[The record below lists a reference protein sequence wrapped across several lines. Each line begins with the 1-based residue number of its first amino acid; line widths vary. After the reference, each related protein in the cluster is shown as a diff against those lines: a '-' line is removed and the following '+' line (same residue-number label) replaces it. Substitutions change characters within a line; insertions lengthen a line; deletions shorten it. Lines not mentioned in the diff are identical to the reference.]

1 MILLRPL
8 LIFYLIANG
17 LAFSVFVARGTV
29 VSWYVLEQT
38 NSTLLVGIITSI
50 PTMTLPILGP
60 LGGRLA
66 DSFSKEKVFFYAR
79 ITIFVVMI
87 LMAFFINFN
96 FYSIIFLIIFS
107 VLFGLTSSVENAST
121 QNLLID
127 IVGIENI
134 SRGNGFK
141 EVFNSSL
148 NAILPVT
155 IGLFLTI
162 LSSSLIFWALPII
175 ASFALFFGYL
185 TFINFK
191 PAKSV
196 YKIDQDFN
204 EVTVR
209 DGINYVKKNKNI
221 YTLLILGFGMMVFW
235 AFSQPLLP
243 LYSKDV
249 LNIGGS
255 GYAILNGLYF
265 FGSMIGSLLI
275 TFSIVKIKK
284 SRILF
289 ISALMFSIFQILLYN
304 SNDPILSGILIV
316 AAGVSHSIWWVSILV
331 YLQTISDE
339 KYKGRVVGFYFSLL
353 VSVSIGSILGGLI
366 SEFIGIRPT
375 VYLAMACL
383 MAIHSVVF
391 MSSKLRKLNLLE
403 KESY

>member
-1 MILLRPL
+1 MNLLKPL
-8 LIFYLIANG
+8 LIFYLLANG

-29 VSWYVLEQT
+29 VSWYVLEET
-38 NSTLLVGIITSI
+38 NSTFLVGIITSI

-79 ITIFVVMI
+79 IIVFIVMI
-87 LMAFFINFN
+87 LMAFFINLDI
-96 FYSIIFLIIFS
+96 YSILFLVLFSII
-107 VLFGLTSSVENAST
+107 FGLTSSVENAST

-134 SRGNGFK
+134 SKGNGLK
-141 EVFNSSL
+141 ELFNSSL
-148 NAILPVT
+148 NSILPIT
-155 IGLFLTI
+155 IGLFLAI

-175 ASFALFFGYL
+175 GLFALIFGYL
-185 TFINFK
+185 TFKI
-191 PAKSV
+191 
-196 YKIDQDFN
+196 YKQADPIKQVEQSFD
-204 EVTVR
+204 EVTVK
-209 DGINYVKKNKNI
+209 DGINYVRKNENI
-221 YTLLILGFGMMVFW
+221 YILLLTGFGMMVFW

-243 LYSKDV
+243 LYSKEV
-249 LNIGGS
+249 LNIGGG

-265 FGSMIGSLLI
+265 FGSMLGSLLI
-275 TFSIVKIKK
+275 TFSIVKIRK

-289 ISALMFSIFQILLYN
+289 ICALLFSFFQILLYN
-304 SNDPILSGILIV
+304 SNEPIISGFLIV
-316 AAGVSHSIWWVSILV
+316 ASGISHSIWWISILV

-353 VSVSIGSILGGLI
+353 VSVSLGSILGGLI

-383 MAIHSVVF
+383 MAVHSLAF

-403 KESY
+403 KASY

>member
-1 MILLRPL
+1 M
-8 LIFYLIANG
+8 
-17 LAFSVFVARGTV
+17 
-29 VSWYVLEQT
+29 
-38 NSTLLVGIITSI
+38 
-50 PTMTLPILGP
+50 
-60 LGGRLA
+60 
-66 DSFSKEKVFFYAR
+66 
-79 ITIFVVMI
+79 
-87 LMAFFINFN
+87 
-96 FYSIIFLIIFS
+96 
-107 VLFGLTSSVENAST
+107 
-121 QNLLID
+121 
-127 IVGIENI
+127 
-134 SRGNGFK
+134 
-141 EVFNSSL
+141 
-148 NAILPVT
+148 
-155 IGLFLTI
+155 
-162 LSSSLIFWALPII
+162 IFWALPII

-196 YKIDQDFN
+196 NKIDQDFN

-304 SNDPILSGILIV
+304 SNDSISSGILIV

-366 SEFIGIRPT
+366 SEFIGIRST

-383 MAIHSVVF
+383 MAIHSVAF
-391 MSSKLRKLNLLE
+391 MSSKLRK
-403 KESY
+403 

>member
-1 MILLRPL
+1 
-8 LIFYLIANG
+8 
-17 LAFSVFVARGTV
+17 
-29 VSWYVLEQT
+29 
-38 NSTLLVGIITSI
+38 
-50 PTMTLPILGP
+50 
-60 LGGRLA
+60 
-66 DSFSKEKVFFYAR
+66 
-79 ITIFVVMI
+79 
-87 LMAFFINFN
+87 MAFFINFN
-96 FYSIIFLIIFS
+96 FYSIIFLIFFS
-107 VLFGLTSSVENAST
+107 VIFGLTSSVENAST

-127 IVGIENI
+127 IVGVENI

-141 EVFNSSL
+141 ELFNSSL

-196 YKIDQDFN
+196 NKIDQDFT

-304 SNDPILSGILIV
+304 SNDSILSGILIV

-383 MAIHSVVF
+383 MAIHSVAF

>member
-1 MILLRPL
+1 MNLLKPL
-8 LIFYLIANG
+8 LIFYLLANG

-29 VSWYVLEQT
+29 VSWYVLEET
-38 NSTLLVGIITSI
+38 NSTFLVGIITSI
-50 PTMTLPILGP
+50 PTLTLPILGP

-79 ITIFVVMI
+79 ITVFVVMI
-87 LMAFFINFN
+87 LMAFFINLDIYAILFLVL
-96 FYSIIFLIIFS
+96 FSII
-107 VLFGLTSSVENAST
+107 FGLTSSVENAST

-134 SRGNGFK
+134 SKGNGLK
-141 EVFNSSL
+141 ELFNSSL
-148 NAILPVT
+148 NSILPIT
-155 IGLFLTI
+155 IGLLLSI

-175 ASFALFFGYL
+175 GLFALIFGYL
-185 TFINFK
+185 TLKIYR
-191 PAKSV
+191 PANTTKQV
-196 YKIDQDFN
+196 EQNFN
-204 EVTVR
+204 EVTVK
-209 DGINYVKKNKNI
+209 DGINYVRKNENI
-221 YTLLILGFGMMVFW
+221 YILLLTGFGMMVFW

-243 LYSKDV
+243 LYSKEI
-249 LNIGGS
+249 LNIGGG

-265 FGSMIGSLLI
+265 FGSMLGSLLI
-275 TFSIVKIKK
+275 TFSIVKIRK

-289 ISALMFSIFQILLYN
+289 ISALLFSFFHILLYN
-304 SNDPILSGILIV
+304 SNEPIISGFLIV
-316 AAGVSHSIWWVSILV
+316 ASGISHSIWWISILV

-375 VYLAMACL
+375 VYFAMACL
-383 MAIHSVVF
+383 MAIHSFAF

-403 KESY
+403 KASY

>member
-96 FYSIIFLIIFS
+96 FYSIIFLIFFS
-107 VLFGLTSSVENAST
+107 VIFGLTSSVENAST

-196 YKIDQDFN
+196 NKIDQDFN
-204 EVTVR
+204 EVTVG

-304 SNDPILSGILIV
+304 SNDSISSGILIV

-383 MAIHSVVF
+383 MAIHSVAF

>member
-87 LMAFFINFN
+87 LMAFFVNFN

-107 VLFGLTSSVENAST
+107 IIFGLTSSVENAST

-196 YKIDQDFN
+196 NKIDQDFN

-221 YTLLILGFGMMVFW
+221 YTLLLLGFGMMVFW

-304 SNDPILSGILIV
+304 SNDSISSGILIV

-383 MAIHSVVF
+383 MAIHSVAF

>member
-1 MILLRPL
+1 MCIR
-8 LIFYLIANG
+8 
-17 LAFSVFVARGTV
+17 
-29 VSWYVLEQT
+29 
-38 NSTLLVGIITSI
+38 
-50 PTMTLPILGP
+50 
-60 LGGRLA
+60 
-66 DSFSKEKVFFYAR
+66 DS
-79 ITIFVVMI
+79 
-87 LMAFFINFN
+87 
-96 FYSIIFLIIFS
+96 
-107 VLFGLTSSVENAST
+107 
-121 QNLLID
+121 
-127 IVGIENI
+127 
-134 SRGNGFK
+134 
-141 EVFNSSL
+141 
-148 NAILPVT
+148 
-155 IGLFLTI
+155 
-162 LSSSLIFWALPII
+162 
-175 ASFALFFGYL
+175 
-185 TFINFK
+185 
-191 PAKSV
+191 
-196 YKIDQDFN
+196 
-204 EVTVR
+204 
-209 DGINYVKKNKNI
+209 I
-221 YTLLILGFGMMVFW
+221 YTLLLLGFGMMVFW

-289 ISALMFSIFQILLYN
+289 ISALMFSIFHILLYN
-304 SNDPILSGILIV
+304 SSDSILSGILIV
-316 AAGVSHSIWWVSILV
+316 ASGVSHSIWWVSILV

-383 MAIHSVVF
+383 MAIHSVAF

>member
-8 LIFYLIANG
+8 LIFYLIANA

-96 FYSIIFLIIFS
+96 FYSIIFLIFFS
-107 VLFGLTSSVENAST
+107 VIFGLTSSVENAST

-141 EVFNSSL
+141 ELFNSSL

-196 YKIDQDFN
+196 NRIDQDFN

-289 ISALMFSIFQILLYN
+289 ISALIFSIFQILLYN
-304 SNDPILSGILIV
+304 SNDSILSGILIV
-316 AAGVSHSIWWVSILV
+316 AAGVSHSIWWISILV
-331 YLQTISDE
+331 YLQTISNE

-383 MAIHSVVF
+383 MAIHSVAF

>member
-1 MILLRPL
+1 M
-8 LIFYLIANG
+8 
-17 LAFSVFVARGTV
+17 
-29 VSWYVLEQT
+29 
-38 NSTLLVGIITSI
+38 
-50 PTMTLPILGP
+50 
-60 LGGRLA
+60 
-66 DSFSKEKVFFYAR
+66 
-79 ITIFVVMI
+79 
-87 LMAFFINFN
+87 
-96 FYSIIFLIIFS
+96 
-107 VLFGLTSSVENAST
+107 FGLTSSIENAST

-162 LSSSLIFWALPII
+162 VSSSLIFWALPMI

-191 PAKSV
+191 PAKSTK
-196 YKIDQDFN
+196 KIEQNFT
-204 EVTVR
+204 EVTVK

-221 YTLLILGFGMMVFW
+221 YVLLLLGFGMMVFW

-275 TFSIVKIKK
+275 TFSDSIG
-284 SRILF
+284 
-289 ISALMFSIFQILLYN
+289 MFASFRSFVFC
-304 SNDPILSGILIV
+304 SN
-316 AAGVSHSIWWVSILV
+316 
-331 YLQTISDE
+331 
-339 KYKGRVVGFYFSLL
+339 SLL
-353 VSVSIGSILGGLI
+353 SS
-366 SEFIGIRPT
+366 
-375 VYLAMACL
+375 A
-383 MAIHSVVF
+383 VF
-391 MSSKLRKLNLLE
+391 
-403 KESY
+403 

>member
-1 MILLRPL
+1 MNLLKPL

-17 LAFSVFVARGTV
+17 LAFSVFVVRGTV
-29 VSWYVLEQT
+29 VSWYVLEET

-79 ITIFVVMI
+79 ITIFIVMI

-96 FYSIIFLIIFS
+96 FYSIIFLIVFS
-107 VLFGLTSSVENAST
+107 IIFGLTSSIENAST

-127 IVGIENI
+127 IVGVENI
-134 SRGNGFK
+134 SRGNGLK

-162 LSSSLIFWALPII
+162 LSSSFIFWALPVI
-175 ASFALFFGYL
+175 ALFALIFGYF

-191 PAKSV
+191 PVKSLK
-196 YKIDQDFN
+196 KIDQDFN
-204 EVTVR
+204 EVTVK
-209 DGINYVKKNKNI
+209 DGISYVKRNKNI
-221 YTLLILGFGMMVFW
+221 YTLLLLGFGMMVFW

-243 LYSKDV
+243 SYSKDV
-249 LNIGGS
+249 LNLGGS

-265 FGSMIGSLLI
+265 SGSMIGSLLI
-275 TFSIVKIKK
+275 TFSIIKIKK

-289 ISALMFSIFQILLYN
+289 LSALLFSIFHILLYN
-304 SNDPILSGILIV
+304 SNAPILSGILIV
-316 AAGVSHSIWWVSILV
+316 ASGVSHSVWWVSILV
-331 YLQTISDE
+331 YLQTIPDE

-366 SEFIGIRPT
+366 SEFIGVRPT

-383 MAIHSVVF
+383 MAIHSIAF
-391 MSSKLRKLNLLE
+391 MSSKLRKLNLFE

>member
-8 LIFYLIANG
+8 LIFYLIANA

-66 DSFSKEKVFFYAR
+66 DSFSKEKVFFYSR

-87 LMAFFINFN
+87 LMAFFVNFN
-96 FYSIIFLIIFS
+96 FYAIIFLIIFS
-107 VLFGLTSSVENAST
+107 VIFGLTSSVENAST

-196 YKIDQDFN
+196 NKIDQDFN

-304 SNDPILSGILIV
+304 SNDSISSGILIV

-366 SEFIGIRPT
+366 SEFIGIRST

-383 MAIHSVVF
+383 MAIHSVAF

>member
-127 IVGIENI
+127 IVGVENI

-141 EVFNSSL
+141 ELFNSSL

-196 YKIDQDFN
+196 NKVDQDFN

-304 SNDPILSGILIV
+304 SNDSISSGILIV

-383 MAIHSVVF
+383 MAIHSIAF
-391 MSSKLRKLNLLE
+391 MSSKLRNLNLLE

>member
-96 FYSIIFLIIFS
+96 FYSIIFLIFFS
-107 VLFGLTSSVENAST
+107 VIFGLTSSVENAST

-127 IVGIENI
+127 IVGVENI

-141 EVFNSSL
+141 ELFNSSL

-196 YKIDQDFN
+196 NKIDQDFN

-221 YTLLILGFGMMVFW
+221 YSLLLLGFGMMVFW

-289 ISALMFSIFQILLYN
+289 ISALMFSLFQILLYN
-304 SNDPILSGILIV
+304 SNDSILSGILIV

-383 MAIHSVVF
+383 MAIHSVAF
-391 MSSKLRKLNLLE
+391 MSLKLRKLNLLE

>member
-1 MILLRPL
+1 MKFLNSL

-38 NSTLLVGIITSI
+38 NSTFLVGIITSI

-87 LMAFFINFN
+87 LMAFFVNFN
-96 FYSIIFLIIFS
+96 FYSIIFLIFFS
-107 VLFGLTSSVENAST
+107 VIFGLTSSIENAST

-141 EVFNSSL
+141 ELFNSSL

-162 LSSSLIFWALPII
+162 LSSSLIFWALPVI

-196 YKIDQDFN
+196 NKINQDFN

-209 DGINYVKKNKNI
+209 DGINYVKKNNNI
-221 YTLLILGFGMMVFW
+221 YTLLLLGFGMMVFW

-284 SRILF
+284 SKILF
-289 ISALMFSIFQILLYN
+289 ISALMFSIFQILLYKKF
-304 SNDPILSGILIV
+304 LH
-316 AAGVSHSIWWVSILV
+316 A
-331 YLQTISDE
+331 
-339 KYKGRVVGFYFSLL
+339 
-353 VSVSIGSILGGLI
+353 
-366 SEFIGIRPT
+366 
-375 VYLAMACL
+375 
-383 MAIHSVVF
+383 
-391 MSSKLRKLNLLE
+391 
-403 KESY
+403 